1 MIPDSDLAFLT
12 RALDPIN
19 EATAILKADNDA
31 AKPLN
36 YTDILNSAMK
46 AMSHRAALK
55 GTA

>member
-1 MIPDSDLAFLT
+1 MTPDLPSDLAFLT

-31 AKPLN
+31 ALN
-36 YTDILNSAMK
+36 YTDILNAAMK